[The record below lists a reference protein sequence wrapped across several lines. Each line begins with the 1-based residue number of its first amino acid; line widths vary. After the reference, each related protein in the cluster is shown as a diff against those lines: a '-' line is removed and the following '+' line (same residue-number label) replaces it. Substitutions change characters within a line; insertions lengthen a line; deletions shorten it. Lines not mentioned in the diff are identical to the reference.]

1 MSISAKL
8 VKELRDKTGAGMMD
22 CKKALTETEGD
33 LEKAVDYLRKKGMQ
47 SASSKFG
54 RKASNGLIASYIHL
68 DGKVGVLLEINC
80 ETDFVAKTPE
90 FNELAKNITLQIAA
104 SSPKYVKREDVPEE
118 IINKEK
124 EVYFGQVENM
134 NKPEKVINSI
144 VEGKLNKYFKEI
156 CLLEQEYIRETEK
169 TVNQLILEAIAILK
183 ENIVVRRFVRFQL
196 GEQE

>member
-22 CKKALTETEGD
+22 CKKALTETNGD
-33 LEKAVDYLRKKGMQ
+33 LQKAVDYLRKKGMQ

-90 FNELAKNITLQIAA
+90 FNELAKNITLQVAA
-104 SSPKYVKREDVPEE
+104 ANPKYVKREDVPEE

-124 EVYFGQVENM
+124 EVYFGQVENL
-134 NKPEKVINSI
+134 NKPQKVLDNI

-156 CLLEQEYIRETEK
+156 CLLEQEYIRDSEK
-169 TVNQLILEAIAILK
+169 TVNQLVLETIAKLK
-183 ENIVVRRFVRFQL
+183 ENIIVRRFVRYQL
-196 GEQE
+196 GEE

>member
-22 CKKALTETEGD
+22 CKKALTETNGD
-33 LEKAVDYLRKKGMQ
+33 LQKAVDYLRKKGMQ

-90 FNELAKNITLQIAA
+90 FNELAKNITLQVAA
-104 SSPKYVKREDVPEE
+104 ANPKYVKREDVPEE

-124 EVYFGQVENM
+124 EVYFGQVENL
-134 NKPEKVINSI
+134 NKPQKVLDNI

-156 CLLEQEYIRETEK
+156 CLLEQEYIRDSEK
-169 TVNQLILEAIAILK
+169 TVNQLVLETIAKLK
-183 ENIVVRRFVRFQL
+183 ENIIIKRFVRYQL
-196 GEQE
+196 GEE

>member
-8 VKELRDKTGAGMMD
+8 VKELRDKTTAGMMD
-22 CKKALTETEGD
+22 CKKALTQTNGD
-33 LEKAVDYLRKKGMQ
+33 LEKAVDYLRKKGIQ

-68 DGKVGVLLEINC
+68 NGKVGVLLEINC

-104 SSPKYVKREDVPEE
+104 SNPKYIKREEVPEE
-118 IINKEK
+118 VVSKEK
-124 EVYFGQVENM
+124 EVYYGQAENL
-134 NKPEKVINSI
+134 NKPQKVLDNI

-156 CLLEQEYIRETEK
+156 CLLEQEYIREPEK
-169 TVNQLILEAIAILK
+169 TVNQLVLEAIAKLK
-183 ENIVVRRFVRFQL
+183 ENIIVKRFARFKL
-196 GEQE
+196 GE